1 LLFCLFRFEFYIFSM
16 SLQKIFILTIA
27 VIILFGLMM
36 LASSSSFQSQRT
48 FGDPFHLFLNQI
60 IQGVFLGGAGFFLA
74 YVTPLRILKRFAL
87 PLFLLSVLLLVLLL
101 VPHVGFE
108 YGGARRWIQVG
119 SLSFQP
125 SEFAKIGLLFYVAS
139 WLASHKRELLHF
151 SQGFL
156 PILFMGGIIPF
167 LILLEPNV
175 SNFGITASLIFILLF
190 AAGARIWHLLGFS
203 LVILMVGFL
212 SVLLLPSRLQ
222 RVETLLNPS
231 LDPQGKSY
239 QLNQSLIALG
249 SGGVFGKGLGMSS
262 QKYSALPE
270 VSGDAIFAIIGEE
283 LGFVGSIVLI
293 LFYLA
298 IFAEGMLISRI
309 ASDPFAQYFT
319 IGFVSLIALQAFINV
334 GAISGLLPLTG
345 VTLPFISYGGSSLI
359 SLCAGS
365 GLVAQAARGSN
376 KR

>member
-1 LLFCLFRFEFYIFSM
+1 M
-16 SLQKIFILTIA
+16 SLHKLFILTIT

-36 LASSSSFQSQRT
+36 LASSSSFQSQRN
-48 FGDPFHLFLNQI
+48 FGNPFHLFLNQI
-60 IQGVFLGGAGFFLA
+60 MQGIFLGGAGFLIA
-74 YVTPLRILKRFAL
+74 YLIPLGILKRFAL
-87 PLFLLSVLLLVLLL
+87 PLFLLSVFFLILLFI
-101 VPHVGFE
+101 PHVGFE

-119 SLSFQP
+119 SFSFQP

-156 PILFMGGIIPF
+156 PILFMGGLIPF

-190 AAGARIWHLLGFS
+190 AAGARIWHLLGFF
-203 LVILMVGFL
+203 LVILVVGFL
-212 SVLLLPSRLQ
+212 SVFLLPARLQ

-249 SGGVFGKGLGMSS
+249 SGGIFGKGLGMSS

-270 VSGDAIFAIIGEE
+270 VSGDAVFAIIGEE
-283 LGFVGSIVLI
+283 LGFVGSALLV
-293 LFYLA
+293 LFYLG
-298 IFAEGMLISRI
+298 IFVEGIFI
-309 ASDPFAQYFT
+309 ARNAPDPFAQYFAV
-319 IGFVSLIALQAFINV
+319 GFVSLIVLQAFINI

-359 SLCAGS
+359 SLLAGS
-365 GLVAQAARGSN
+365 GVVAQAARG